1 MVVGT
6 GRKVRTIR
14 AFDIDNMN
22 AFEFNKP
29 INPSGGLAAKMDLLA
44 TGRGNRLVKIYQDLN
59 DDGKFSKKELIY
71 KGKCRQP
78 FEEDELIDFNGDI
91 KLKKS
96 MHMCSWLMLKNPDQ
110 LAACTMEFIPT
121 VHDLTLFDASGEE
134 FKFDAV
140 GQFADP
146 HIVIACPPRS

>member
-1 MVVGT
+1 MVIGT

-14 AFDIDNMN
+14 AFDVDDINS
-22 AFEFNKP
+22 FQFNRP
-29 INPSGGLAAKMDLLA
+29 INPSGGLAARLDLLA

-59 DDGKFSKKELIY
+59 DDGKVSKKELIY

-110 LAACTMEFIPT
+110 LFACTMEFIPT
-121 VHDLTLFDASGEE
+121 VHDLTLIHASGEE
-134 FKFDAV
+134 FKFDAI

-146 HIVIACPPRS
+146 FIVID

>member
-1 MVVGT
+1 MVIGT
-6 GRKVRTIR
+6 GRKVRNIR
-14 AFDIDNMN
+14 AFDVDDINS
-22 AFEFNKP
+22 FQFNRP
-29 INPSGGLAAKMDLLA
+29 INPSGGLAARLDLLA

-59 DDGKFSKKELIY
+59 DDGKVSKKELIY

-110 LAACTMEFIPT
+110 LFACTMEFIPT
-121 VHDLTLFDASGEE
+121 VYDLTLIHTSGEE
-134 FKFDAV
+134 FKFDAI

-146 HIVIACPPRS
+146 FIVID